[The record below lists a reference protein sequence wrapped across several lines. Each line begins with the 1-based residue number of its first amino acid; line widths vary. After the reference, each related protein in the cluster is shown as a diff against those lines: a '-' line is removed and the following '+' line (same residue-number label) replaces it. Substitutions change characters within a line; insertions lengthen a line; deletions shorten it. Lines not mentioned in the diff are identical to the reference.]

1 MSEKLVKC
9 HKGCAEMHD
18 RVARWMQEYNATP
31 DWHES
36 KMMAAESCGLISDME
51 VMLHASTHEL
61 EVCLHDEYY
70 FPRLDW
76 LNGLRHVAG
85 MFTALAV
92 GTNKFEDHLRHTVEC
107 DYEMANGRPCVCGV
121 TQLRIRMREWIDK
134 NEKMLST
141 NRFDI
146 MKGNL
151 VDRRV
156 MDVAMC
162 ESTHKAEVKEKFT
175 DVHTDQY
182 QGRVKRVPAY
192 SKGHAAT
199 CPCTWCQGRREEA
212 KEDSASLSNVGI
224 LRNAGWSQE
233 QLDELLDDTLENRK
247 HEHVDRC
254 TCIRC
259 RAMKTLDEQAMHEE
273 DDAPDETVLIVT
285 RVQGRLLV
293 LTRQLMKYDV
303 AVKYKNTFPE
313 GPRDSIEFVHA
324 PRGFD
329 LRTPAEETDDEVAR
343 SVLKDIAR
351 VSADTFQ
358 KRRGD

>member
-36 KMMAAESCGLISDME
+36 KMMTAESCGLISDME

-121 TQLRIRMREWIDK
+121 TQLRIRMREWVDK
-134 NEKMLST
+134 NEQMLT
-141 NRFDI
+141 TDRLDI
-146 MKGNL
+146 MKGAL
-151 VDRRV
+151 VDRQT

-162 ESTHKAEVKEKFT
+162 ESTHKIEIP
-175 DVHTDQY
+175 DVVDTQ
-182 QGRVKRVPAY
+182 KR
-192 SKGHAAT
+192 
-199 CPCTWCQGRREEA
+199 
-212 KEDSASLSNVGI
+212 EDSDAADDAIANDGEFCTSDEVERVDIEISHVGI
-224 LRNAGWSQE
+224 LRGLDWNE
-233 QLDELLDDTLENRK
+233 TDLDELLDEFLENQKR
-247 HEHVDRC
+247 EHVDRC
-254 TCIRC
+254 ACIRC
-259 RAMKTLDEQAMHEE
+259 RAMKVM
-273 DDAPDETVLIVT
+273 
-285 RVQGRLLV
+285 
-293 LTRQLMKYDV
+293 
-303 AVKYKNTFPE
+303 
-313 GPRDSIEFVHA
+313 RDYWDTEIA
-324 PRGFD
+324 RG
-329 LRTPAEETDDEVAR
+329 
-343 SVLKDIAR
+343 VLKDIAAHPESL
-351 VSADTFQ
+351 VTGDELA
-358 KRRGD
+358 RRLRDMEED